1 MRRMPSGPSRFTL
14 PASGTQNSI
23 RELGGVFGV
32 AVLASVWSHYGS
44 YASGQTFV
52 DGMVPAVWIGAA
64 VVASG
69 AVASFL
75 IPKRAARRQEAEE
88 LEPVFD
94 PA

>member
-1 MRRMPSGPSRFTL
+1 M
-14 PASGTQNSI
+14 
-23 RELGGVFGV
+23 FGV

-44 YASGQTFV
+44 YASRPVVRRRDGAGVYFLHLVHYGSYASGQSFV

-69 AVASFL
+69 AVAAFL
-75 IPKRAARRQEAEE
+75 IPKRARRQEAEE